1 MYHVSA
7 QGVDE
12 RMINGHY
19 YYYYYYP
26 AVFWF
31 SQHKITY
38 CYPRVHETISHLES
52 LQITKRDQ
60 IQCMNS
66 MKQKKYPQI

>member
-19 YYYYYYP
+19 YYYYWPGKESSFKNARSIISNGNGNDKEDLYYNMQIYILP
-26 AVFWF
+26 SKAC
-31 SQHKITY
+31 SCKIVLHNY
-38 CYPRVHETISHLES
+38 C
-52 LQITKRDQ
+52 
-60 IQCMNS
+60 
-66 MKQKKYPQI
+66 